1 MNISQESAKE
11 SLNAV
16 QDTITQTRKAISAS
30 YAADILILWGLILIA
45 GFTGCHFYPNY
56 GGQIFTSLDVIGFIG
71 TFWFIRKGWKKGPV
85 KSTAVACGKIGW
97 GWKIFGFWT
106 FLGIYFTV
114 LLFILQPTDGRQIS
128 ASILI
133 TCMLAYIVI
142 GLWFDSYFMIWLAIT
157 VTAMTVTGFH
167 FLYDYFYLWMA
178 PTGGGAI
185 LGTGL
190 YIRFAWK

>member
-1 MNISQESAKE
+1 MNIPQESAKE

-16 QDTITQTRKAISAS
+16 QDAIAQTRKAISAG
-30 YAADILILWGLILIA
+30 YTADMLILWGLILIA
-45 GFTGCHFYPNY
+45 GFTGCHLYPKY
-56 GGQIFTSLDVIGFIG
+56 GGQIFTSLDLLGFIG
-71 TFWFIRKGWKKGPV
+71 SIWIYQKGCKKAPV
-85 KSTAVACGKIGW
+85 KSPDSSRI
-97 GWKIFGFWT
+97 GWKIFGLWT
-106 FLGIYFTV
+106 FLGIYFTA
-114 LLFILQPTDGRQIS
+114 LLFIFHPTDGRQVS

-142 GLWFDSYFMIWLAIT
+142 GLWFDSFFMIWLAIT
-157 VTAMTVTGFH
+157 VTAMTVTGFL